1 MPQAIEQEAD
11 SVRVMLQKAEAAV
24 ARQRSLVAQLRRG
37 EAGSPLAEL
46 ELRVLEDIL
55 RRHKDRLR
63 SLTAT
68 PAPHQLDSAGL
79 ADAAKR
85 SLASA

>member
-1 MPQAIEQEAD
+1 MPHSIEQEVD
-11 SVRVMLQKAEAAV
+11 TVRGLVQKAEAAV
-24 ARQRSLVAQLRRG
+24 ARQQRLVAQLRRG

-68 PAPHQLDSAGL
+68 PVPHQLDSAGL

>member
-1 MPQAIEQEAD
+1 MPEAIEREVDA
-11 SVRVMLQKAEAAV
+11 VREMMAKAEAAV

-55 RRHKDRLR
+55 RRHQDRLR
-63 SLTAT
+63 SLTPTAE
-68 PAPHQLDSAGL
+68 PYQLDSA
-79 ADAAKR
+79 AVVDAAKR
-85 SLASA
+85 ALASA